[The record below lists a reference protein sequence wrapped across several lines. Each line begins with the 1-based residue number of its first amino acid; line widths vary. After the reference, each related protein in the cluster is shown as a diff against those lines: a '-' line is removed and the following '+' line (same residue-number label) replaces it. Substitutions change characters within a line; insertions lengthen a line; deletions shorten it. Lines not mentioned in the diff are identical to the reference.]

1 MHQKSNTYHNKK
13 FGSIECIVGP
23 MFCGKTTELLRRLRM
38 AQVAKLDTILFK
50 PKPDNRY
57 SAGEAVT
64 HDNIRANSFII
75 EDASE
80 LPKRIEE
87 GERLI
92 QKLFQARALIREQFQ
107 AGKFSGIFQDER
119 ELSERLF
126 SRTAIPGIH
135 VFDPSCE
142 PQSGQRRKDKREGV
156 GEGRIL
162 VVGIDEVQFIRGNIA
177 EVCSGLRDR
186 GIRVVAAGLD
196 MDFLKRS
203 FEIKPTGNVGDL
215 LAIADEVSKFKAVC
229 IDCGDPASFS
239 KRLTGGKNVVEVGGP
254 GDYVAMCQSCY
265 AEPEEDRQKKRA
277 RGRGLAKR
285 GSKK

>member
-23 MFCGKTTELLRRLRM
+23 MFCGKTTELLRRLRL
-38 AQVAKLDTILFK
+38 AQVAKLDTVLFK

-64 HDNIRANSFII
+64 HDNIRANSFIV

-87 GERLI
+87 GEKLI
-92 QKLFQARALIREQFQ
+92 QKLFRARDLIREQFR
-107 AGKFSGIFQDER
+107 AGVFSGIFQNER

-126 SRTAIPGIH
+126 AQTAIPGLH
-135 VFDPSCE
+135 VFDPSCGS
-142 PQSGQRRKDKREGV
+142 QSGPRKNALGEGV
-156 GEGRIL
+156 GEGRIR

-177 EVCSGLRDR
+177 EVCSDLRDK
-186 GIRVVAAGLD
+186 GVRVVAAGLD
-196 MDFLKRS
+196 MDFLRRS
-203 FEIKPTGNVGDL
+203 FEIKPSGNMGDL
-215 LAIADEVSKFKAVC
+215 LAIADEVVKLKAVC
-229 IDCGDPASFS
+229 ASCGDPASFS
-239 KRLTGGKNVVEVGGP
+239 KRLTGGKDVVEVGGP

-265 AEPEEDRQKKRA
+265 AEPEEGQPKEPEIEPSPKD
-277 RGRGLAKR
+277 GEG
-285 GSKK
+285 G